1 MEVILKRLD
10 IPAILDQAQDLRPGF
25 TCSVPHLS
33 PTIDDVEGYPGSGMN
48 FHVPLTWSDGAEWLV
63 RVRRK
68 RQIDPPPGAK
78 AMVLKSE
85 VATVKAMREGGII
98 GPEAFLPLTSISR
111 ESPRSRKGCVQL

>member
-1 MEVILKRLD
+1 
-10 IPAILDQAQDLRPGF
+10 
-25 TCSVPHLS
+25 
-33 PTIDDVEGYPGSGMN
+33 MN
-48 FHVPLTWSDGAEWLV
+48 FHIPLTWNDGAEWLV

-98 GPEAFLPLTSISR
+98 GPEAFLPPTSIFR
-111 ESPRSRKGCVQL
+111 ESPRSERGCDQL